1 MSTGFSMKLY
11 APAFMA
17 STARL
22 TLPWPVIMMTS
33 ALEAACL
40 NRVSS
45 SVPSTSGSFE
55 SINTIC
61 GFQLSRICSAATPS
75 VAVCDEVTAVLEQE
89 VHPFERV
96 RMVIDN
102 QHANRFRTAHWSQA
116 PSRPKATIV
125 CSDSERIVAIQYN
138 R

>member
-1 MSTGFSMKLY
+1 
-11 APAFMA
+11 MA

-33 ALEAACL
+33 ALEAASL
-40 NRVSS
+40 NRVSN

-61 GFQLSRICSAATPS
+61 GFQLSRICSAATPVERGLHQ
-75 VAVCDEVTAVLEQE
+75 VAAVLEQE

-96 RMVIDN
+96 RMVVDN
-102 QHANRFRTAHWSQA
+102 QHPNRF
-116 PSRPKATIV
+116 
-125 CSDSERIVAIQYN
+125 
-138 R
+138 